1 MIARLRGALIE
12 STFTDCVIEAGG
24 VGYEVLIPVSTFEK
38 LPRPGSEATLLVHT
52 QVREDAITL
61 YGFATA
67 AERDLF
73 RRLIGVSGVGGKLA
87 LNILSGM
94 PVETFRA
101 AVAGGDVKLLA
112 RISGIGKRTA
122 ERLVV
127 ELKDKLGD
135 GLGAEG
141 APSGPDPQLDALR
154 DVAAALEQ
162 LGFKREAIDRTLRQL
177 AAEEGEKNAE
187 ALLREAIRRL
197 NF

>member
-1 MIARLRGALIE
+1 MIARLRGELIE

-38 LPRPGSEATLLVHT
+38 LPRPGAEATLLIHT

-101 AVAGGDVKLLA
+101 AVAGGDVKLLS

-122 ERLVV
+122 ERMVL
-127 ELKDKLGD
+127 ELHDKLEASGGITLERLARIGRIGVD
-135 GLGAEG
+135 FVSSGALTHSVKAADISLDITTEV
-141 APSGPDPQLDALR
+141 PS
-154 DVAAALEQ
+154 
-162 LGFKREAIDRTLRQL
+162 
-177 AAEEGEKNAE
+177 
-187 ALLREAIRRL
+187 
-197 NF
+197 